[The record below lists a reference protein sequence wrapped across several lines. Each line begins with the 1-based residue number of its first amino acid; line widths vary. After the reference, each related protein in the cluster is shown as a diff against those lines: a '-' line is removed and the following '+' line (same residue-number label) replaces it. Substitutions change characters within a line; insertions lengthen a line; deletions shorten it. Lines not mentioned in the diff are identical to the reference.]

1 MNEKDMRI
9 FIKKIT
15 IHDFRAFSGKNPDG
29 SSKIYE
35 IELGE
40 HITCISG
47 HNGIGKSTIL
57 AMLSNC
63 GELKKR
69 DGILLNGDQF
79 SGEYSSIIKYD
90 KEYDTTGEK
99 CSIFFRTPD
108 NTTDTSGFRLPKIL
122 NFRAAVQ
129 QDGTR
134 YRLLPKKTEER
145 QTESKIE
152 WPTYY
157 LGLSRL
163 YPIGESENVDIS
175 GLRIDTTIKEEMF
188 RAYSHILNANI
199 ADNIDSSFISPSDA
213 KKKKG
218 VGIKTDKY
226 GVLSNSSGQDNLG
239 QILMTVFSFQNLK
252 NTLEKKENYWH
263 DGGILLIDE
272 IDAALH
278 PAAQNKLFR
287 FLYKKSQ
294 ELNLQIV
301 FTTHSLSLLEYIT
314 KAHTLNTHNKSL
326 VVQYLT
332 SGRGDVEIL
341 KNPTIERIRRD
352 LLILTGETKENP
364 KIDILTEDDVGRWF
378 LEKIIDRSNLDMK
391 LNFIDCTFGCG
402 EIAKLVSGSKIFN
415 NIIVVLDPDISS
427 QQSRQDVEN
436 NLKKG
441 NGYWALKNPVERD
454 GRCIFALPGDKPIE
468 TMLWEYVNASPENH
482 KMYFDQALEEEG
494 IYKRNL
500 IDEQINELTK
510 QKEWFYK
517 NKYIMDTV
525 LCYWIDDNKDIINDF
540 IKNFKC
546 EYNKIARKIGIDKIQ

>member
-1 MNEKDMRI
+1 MRI

-63 GELKKR
+63 GEIKKQ
-69 DGILLNGDQF
+69 DGVLLNGNKF
-79 SGEYSSIIKYD
+79 AGEYSSIVKYD
-90 KEYDTTGEK
+90 KDYDKPGDK
-99 CSIFFRTPD
+99 CSIYFHVPD
-108 NTTDTSGFRLPKIL
+108 NVKDSSGFKYPKVID
-122 NFRAAVQ
+122 FRAAIQ
-129 QDGTR
+129 SGER
-134 YRLLPKKTEER
+134 YRLLPKKTHER
-145 QTESKIE
+145 PTESKIE

-163 YPIGESENVDIS
+163 YPIGESENIDVVGLKADIE
-175 GLRIDTTIKEEMF
+175 IKEEMF
-188 RAYSHILNANI
+188 KAYSNILNTNI
-199 ADNIDSSFISPSDA
+199 DSIDSSFVSPTDA

-226 GVLSNSSGQDNLG
+226 GILSNSSGQDNLG
-239 QILMTVFSFQNLK
+239 QILMAVFSFQNLK
-252 NTLEKKENYWH
+252 NTLEKKENYWY
-263 DGGILLIDE
+263 DGSILLIDE
-272 IDAALH
+272 IDATLH
-278 PAAQNKLFR
+278 PAAQNKLFK

-314 KAHTLNTHNKSL
+314 KTHNPNTHNQSL
-326 VVQYLT
+326 IVQYLT
-332 SGRGDVEIL
+332 NGRGDVEIL

-352 LLILTGETKENP
+352 LLILTGEIKENP

-378 LEKIIDRSNLDMK
+378 LEKIIDRSIPDIK
-391 LNFIDCTFGCG
+391 LNFIDCAFGCG

-468 TMLWEYVNASPENH
+468 TMLWEYVKASPESH

-494 IYKRNL
+494 ICKRNL
-500 IDEQINELTK
+500 IGEQINKLTE

-525 LCYWIDDNKDIINDF
+525 LCYWINDNKDIINDF